1 MPIYISNRKEEKAK
15 WADTRSALTY
25 YKIIFIENY
34 PLHITCYFLLSSVR
48 DTRYDS
54 RDTN

>member
-34 PLHITCYFLLSSVR
+34 PLHITCCFLLSSVR